1 MSINKLVKC
10 FVWVILGMT
19 ILAGE
24 SCVTKKRKKETSKL
38 SKFYHN
44 VTSEY
49 NGYFN
54 ANELMEF
61 AIIDLQAAHVDNYSE
76 IIELQDFVSVPDPK
90 IVNEDMDKA
99 IEKVTRVAAL
109 HEKGDWVDDCYVLMG
124 KAQYLKQDYE
134 SAVETFEYFQ
144 EDFNPANPYGRN
156 FQKKKLTSKEKNK
169 QRKKERK
176 AEQKAKEKERERIK
190 KQREEEK
197 KAREKERKRRKK
209 GKKTRTPKRTTEASK
224 TTSNQDSITQNLNT
238 TPKENSQKKTKKE
251 EPNKTE
257 DKTAYNKGLVWLAK
271 SYIAA
276 GKYTSAEFLLNRLE
290 KIGGLPKI
298 IVLSK
303 DVAFADLLIKTGKE
317 YKALDYIDKAL
328 TNKKAKRSEKGR
340 YAFVA
345 GQILMEAG
353 QYRDAN
359 QYFKIAKKKSSDY
372 KMKFMSELNMIKGSQ
387 MAGGRSRSEVA
398 GSLEKMLKET
408 KYAEFKDQIYF
419 TLGEISVNDN
429 DLVKAKEYFSL
440 SLANSSGDKALMT
453 EAYYKMA
460 TMSYNEE
467 LYADAKYYYDS
478 TLMQMTKFNPKRKE
492 VKKFADNLTD
502 IAKKIE
508 LVDKLT
514 STIAMGDMSDQ
525 ELMKIAKKRLEEE
538 EKTGKKTDTK
548 VGKKN
553 LFVKENRKAVLSDFW
568 AYNIVSKENGKRT
581 FMREWGQ
588 RPLVDNWRLK
598 SKINEMAYEQA
609 NEEFVTEEAI
619 DSSISR
625 EEYER
630 VMADVPKNALAVG
643 KLKEQLREAKFS
655 LGKLFRDKIQNYARS
670 ASTLEEVNEAFKRHK
685 DLLDSYYYL
694 YLDFQ
699 DLNDLAKVKVYR
711 EKILGDFPESHYAKL
726 IQDPSYAQS
735 LENERNKLDRY
746 YDKTFELFQQGEYK
760 KVNQRFEEANKNFGE
775 DNKLIAKFTLL
786 NAMAL
791 GYTMGQEEYIK
802 ALNTVVVRFPNTPE
816 ETKAK
821 EIMRFL
827 KGDKSALGG
836 INVKEVDDMFTMDEE
851 SRHYIAVVLFD
862 YADAVLQDA
871 KIAVSD
877 YNKRLHSKDRLQ
889 LGEMLLN
896 KTENTQIILVRSFPN
911 KKNAMS
917 YYEGVM
923 NNKAAY
929 IPEDLVTYE
938 LLPVSQQNFRKMLQQ
953 RTHSNYRVY
962 FNKNYL
968 EQE

>member
-1 MSINKLVKC
+1 MLINKAIKYFL
-10 FVWVILGMT
+10 FGILGVAVIT
-19 ILAGE
+19 GE

-61 AIIDLQAAHVDNYSE
+61 AIIDLQAAHEDNYSE

-156 FQKKKLTSKEKNK
+156 FQKKKLTAKQKNK
-169 QRKKERK
+169 QRKKEKEAERK
-176 AEQKAKEKERERIK
+176 ARKKEREALE

-209 GKKTRTPKRTTEASK
+209 GKKTRGK
-224 TTSNQDSITQNLNT
+224 TRPNRSTQ
-238 TPKENSQKKTKKE
+238 TKKDSTSTSIQK
-251 EPNKTE
+251 PVASTTTNKPKPTKPKKTE
-257 DKTAYNKGLVWLAK
+257 DKSAYNEGLVWLAK

-290 KIGGLPKI
+290 KISGLKKKV
-298 IVLSK
+298 VLLR
-303 DVAFADLLIKTGKE
+303 DVAYADLLIKTGKE

-328 TNKKAKRSEKGR
+328 ENKKASRSEKGR

-345 GQILMEAG
+345 GQILMDVG

-359 QYFKIAKKKSSDY
+359 QYFKIAKRKTSDY

-387 MAGGRSRSEVA
+387 LAGGRSKSEVA

-408 KYAEFKDQIYF
+408 KYVEFKDQIYF
-419 TLGEISVNDN
+419 TLGEISVNEN
-429 DLVKAKEYFSL
+429 DMVKAKEYFAL
-440 SLANSSGDKALMT
+440 SLQNSSGDKALMT
-453 EAYYKMA
+453 EAYYQMA

-467 LYADAKYYYDS
+467 LYADAKYYFDS
-478 TLMQMTKFNPKRKE
+478 TLMQMSKFDPKRKE
-492 VKKFADNLTD
+492 VKKYADNLTE
-502 IAKKIE
+502 IAEKIE
-508 LVDKLT
+508 LIDKLS
-514 STIAMGDMSDQ
+514 STIAMSDMTDD
-525 ELMKIAKKRLEEE
+525 ELIKIAKKRLDEES
-538 EKTGKKTDTK
+538 KTGKKTDTK
-548 VGKKN
+548 VGKKS
-553 LFVKENRKAVLSDFW
+553 LFVKDSRKAIVSDFW
-568 AYNIVSKENGKRT
+568 AYNIVSKENGKRD
-581 FMREWGQ
+581 FMRVWGQ

-598 SKINEMAYEQA
+598 SKINEAS
-609 NEEFVTEEAI
+609 NEELEEELALEEAI
-619 DSSISR
+619 DTSISK
-625 EEYER
+625 EEFER

-643 KLKEQLREAKFS
+643 KLKEQVKDAKFT
-655 LGKLFRDKIQNYARS
+655 LGKLFRDKIQNYAKS
-670 ASTLEEVNEAFKRHK
+670 ASTLEEVNEEFKRHK
-685 DLLDSYYYL
+685 GLLDSYYYL
-694 YLDFQ
+694 YLDYQ
-699 DLNDLAKVKVYR
+699 DLNDPVKANLYR
-711 EKILGDFPESHYAKL
+711 EKILTEFPESQYAKL
-726 IQDPSYAQS
+726 IKDPSYAAS

-746 YDKTFELFQQGEYK
+746 YDKTYDLFQKGEYE
-760 KVNQRFEEANKNFGE
+760 KVNQRFNEANKTFGD
-775 DNKLIAKFTLL
+775 DNKLIAKFSLL

-791 GYTMGQEEYIK
+791 GYTMGQEDYIK
-802 ALNTVVVRFPNTPE
+802 ALNTVILKFPNTPE

-827 KGDKSALGG
+827 KGDKSALSGVD
-836 INVKEVDDMFTMDEE
+836 IKEVDNMFTMDEE
-851 SRHYIAVVLFD
+851 SRHYIAVILYD

-877 YNKRLHSKDRLQ
+877 YNKRVHSKDRLQ

-896 KTENTQIILVRSFPN
+896 KTENTQVILVRSFFN
-911 KKNAMS
+911 KEKAMS
-917 YYEGVM
+917 YYEGIM
-923 NNKAAY
+923 NNKASYISEDIVAY
-929 IPEDLVTYE
+929 DV
-938 LLPVSQQNFRKMLQQ
+938 LPISQQNFRKMLQQ

-962 FNKNYL
+962 FNNNYL
-968 EQE
+968 EEE

>member
-1 MSINKLVKC
+1 MLINKAIKYFL
-10 FVWVILGMT
+10 FGILGVAVIT
-19 ILAGE
+19 GE

-61 AIIDLQAAHVDNYSE
+61 AIIDLQAAHEDNYSE

-156 FQKKKLTSKEKNK
+156 FQKKKLSAKQKNK
-169 QRKKERK
+169 QRKKEKEAERK
-176 AEQKAKEKERERIK
+176 ARKKEREALE

-209 GKKTRTPKRTTEASK
+209 GKKTRGKTRPNRSTQTKKDST
-224 TTSNQDSITQNLNT
+224 TTSIQKPVAST
-238 TPKENSQKKTKKE
+238 TTNKPKPTKPK
-251 EPNKTE
+251 KTE
-257 DKTAYNKGLVWLAK
+257 DKSAYNEGLVWLAK

-290 KIGGLPKI
+290 KISGLKKKV
-298 IVLSK
+298 VLLR
-303 DVAFADLLIKTGKE
+303 DVAYADLLIKTGKE

-328 TNKKAKRSEKGR
+328 ENKKASRSEKGR

-345 GQILMEAG
+345 GQILMDVG

-359 QYFKIAKKKSSDY
+359 QYFKIAKRKSSDY
-372 KMKFMSELNMIKGSQ
+372 KMKFMSELNIIKGSQ
-387 MAGGRSRSEVA
+387 LAGGRSKSEVA

-408 KYAEFKDQIYF
+408 KYVEFKDQIYF
-419 TLGEISVNDN
+419 TLGEISVNEN
-429 DLVKAKEYFSL
+429 DMVKAKEYFAL
-440 SLANSSGDKALMT
+440 SLQNSSGDKALMT
-453 EAYYKMA
+453 EAYYQMA
-460 TMSYNEE
+460 TMSYTEE
-467 LYADAKYYYDS
+467 LYADAKYYFDS
-478 TLMQMTKFNPKRKE
+478 TLMQMSKFDPKRKE
-492 VKKFADNLTD
+492 VKKYADNLTE
-502 IAKKIE
+502 IAEKIE
-508 LVDKLT
+508 LIEKLS
-514 STIAMGDMSDQ
+514 STIAMSDMTDD
-525 ELMKIAKKRLEEE
+525 ELIKIAKKRLDEES
-538 EKTGKKTDTK
+538 KTGKKTDTK

-553 LFVKENRKAVLSDFW
+553 LFVKDNRKAIVSDFW
-568 AYNIVSKENGKRT
+568 AYNIVSKENGKRD
-581 FMREWGQ
+581 FMRVWGQ

-598 SKINEMAYEQA
+598 SKINEVSNDEI
-609 NEEFVTEEAI
+609 EEELALEEAI
-619 DSSISR
+619 DTSISK
-625 EEYER
+625 EEFDR

-643 KLKEQLREAKFS
+643 KLKEQVKDAKFT
-655 LGKLFRDKIQNYARS
+655 LGKLFRDKIQNYAKS
-670 ASTLEEVNEAFKRHK
+670 ASTLEEVNEEFKRHK
-685 DLLDSYYYL
+685 GLLDSYYYL
-694 YLDFQ
+694 YLDYQ
-699 DLNDLAKVKVYR
+699 DLDDPTKAKLYR
-711 EKILGDFPESHYAKL
+711 DKILTEFPESQYAKL
-726 IQDPSYAQS
+726 IKDPSYAAS

-746 YDKTFELFQQGEYK
+746 YDKTYELFQKGEYE
-760 KVNQRFEEANKNFGE
+760 KVNQRFNEANKTFGE
-775 DNKLIAKFTLL
+775 DNKLIAKFSLL

-791 GYTMGQEEYIK
+791 GYTMGQEDYIK
-802 ALNTVVVRFPNTPE
+802 ALNTVILKFPNTPE

-827 KGDKSALGG
+827 KGDKSALSGVD
-836 INVKEVDDMFTMDEE
+836 IKEVDNMFTMDEE
-851 SRHYIAVVLFD
+851 SRHYIAVILYD

-877 YNKRLHSKDRLQ
+877 YNKRVHSKDRLQ

-896 KTENTQIILVRSFPN
+896 KTENTQVILVRSFSN
-911 KKNAMS
+911 KEKAMS
-917 YYEGVM
+917 YYEGIM

-929 IPEDLVTYE
+929 ISEDIVAYDV
-938 LLPVSQQNFRKMLQQ
+938 LPISQQNFRKMLQQ

-962 FNKNYL
+962 FNNNYL
-968 EQE
+968 EEE